1 MRTFDPESV
10 PQAGSAV
17 AGPQH
22 QANQG
27 DARTLQCASACATRR
42 EAPGRWQFARATG
55 TLFLLAALGAAAHA
69 EGGMT
74 RAQVKA
80 ELAEAMRTGDMLA
93 SGESGLTLRE
103 LNPRGYPAPV
113 VAKGKTRAQVKAELA
128 DAIRTGD
135 IMANDESGLRVN
147 EEHPQL
153 YPAQFVAAGK
163 TRAQV
168 KAELADAIRTGDM
181 LANDETG
188 LRLNE
193 ERPQRYA
200 KARATNGD
208 ASRLVAA
215 EAPSAS
221 GGATQ

>member
-1 MRTFDPESV
+1 MRTFDSISV
-10 PQAGSAV
+10 PRAGSAV
-17 AGPQH
+17 AGLQL
-22 QANQG
+22 QANEA
-27 DARTLQCASACATRR
+27 DARTRQRASACATQRD
-42 EAPGRWQFARATG
+42 APGRWKLARATG
-55 TLFLLAALGAAAHA
+55 TLFFLAALGAAVHA
-69 EGGMT
+69 DSGMT

-80 ELAEAMRTGDMLA
+80 ELAEAMRTGNILA

-103 LNPRGYPAPV
+103 LNPQRYPAPV
-113 VAKGKTRAQVKAELA
+113 VAEGKTRAQVKTELA
-128 DAIRTGD
+128 EAIRTGD

-147 EEHPQL
+147 EEYPQL
-153 YPAQFVAAGK
+153 YPAQVVAAGK

-168 KAELADAIRTGDM
+168 KAELAEAIRTGDM
-181 LANDETG
+181 LANDESG

-208 ASRLVAA
+208 QSRLVAA

-221 GGATQ
+221 GGVTQ